1 MVSLAKGVLGSW
13 LFSRTRAAVLSR
25 LLFNDSEVSASDFA
39 VEMQINRFDVEKE
52 LRDLTKAGIAN
63 ERKAGGVSFFS
74 ANPICPILPE
84 LRSILAKTTGI
95 ADPIRTALIPIR
107 HKIKL
112 AYIYGSI
119 ANGNSVCESD
129 IDLMIVGDTG
139 LFEIVSA
146 LMGADKIIA
155 RPINPVVYSEKEYI
169 AELLRMEGF
178 VYSVHYGER
187 IVILG
192 DDIDLR
198 QPTNARNS

>member
-1 MVSLAKGVLGSW
+1 MISLTKGVLGNW

-25 LLFNDSEVSASDFA
+25 LLFNDSEVSAADFA
-39 VEMQINRFDVEKE
+39 LEVQLNRFDVERE
-52 LRDLTKAGIAN
+52 FRELTKVGIAN

-74 ANPICPILPE
+74 VNPFCPILPE
-84 LRSILAKTTGI
+84 LRSLLAKTTGI
-95 ADPIRTALIPIR
+95 ADPIRVALEPIR
-107 HKIKL
+107 NKIKL

-119 ANGNSVCESD
+119 ADGSAVCESD

-146 LMGADKIIA
+146 LMGANKIVA

-169 AELLRMEGF
+169 AELQRMEGF

-187 IVILG
+187 ILLLG

-198 QPTNARNS
+198 RTANARNS